1 MRKIYTIST
10 FIAFLF
16 AQNLLS
22 QAISYPDKSDS
33 SIVRIERFY
42 INKGKV
48 FSDDYKPLQ
57 LSLPG
62 YFKGYKL
69 NEADILKSESIL
81 LENCP
86 NKSRMK
92 RNIKFYKNHWR
103 QYLGYTDNNGNI
115 YVFIHL
121 ERYHG
126 KISDISYEYWEN
138 NISIVLEEW
147 NQHNTDDY
155 IIDLS
160 RQTIKRYG
168 SF

>member
-1 MRKIYTIST
+1 MLKILTIST
-10 FIAFLF
+10 FIAFIF

-22 QAISYPDKSDS
+22 QDISYPDKSDS
-33 SIVRIERFY
+33 SIIKIEHFY
-42 INKGKV
+42 VNKGKV
-48 FSDDYKPLQ
+48 FLEDYKPLQ
-57 LSLPG
+57 LLLPS
-62 YFKGYKL
+62 YLKGHKL
-69 NEADILKSESIL
+69 IETEILKSESIL
-81 LENCP
+81 LENYP
-86 NKSRMK
+86 NKSRMN

-121 ERYHG
+121 ERYYG
-126 KISDISYEYWEN
+126 KISDISYEYWKN

-147 NQHNTDDY
+147 NQNNTDDY

-160 RQTIKRYG
+160 KQAIKKYG